1 MIAITYSCGH
11 TGTIA
16 APNDGGGAC
25 HAPSPCPGCERPETV
40 RTLDIFGETHDTGRT
55 ESQLN
60 GWTIAGPAAESKKV
74 IKTCQCSHLRNQHP
88 YDAYCRRCDC
98 LRFRAVYTEPMFGG
112 PLL

>member
-55 ESQLN
+55 ES
-60 GWTIAGPAAESKKV
+60 E
-74 IKTCQCSHLRNQHP
+74 
-88 YDAYCRRCDC
+88 
-98 LRFRAVYTEPMFGG
+98 
-112 PLL
+112 

>member
-25 HAPSPCPGCERPETV
+25 HAPSPCPGCGRPETV

-55 ESQLN
+55 ESELN
-60 GWTIAGPAAESKKV
+60 GWMLGGKPAKRREGTQIA
-74 IKTCQCSHLRNQHP
+74 
-88 YDAYCRRCDC
+88 
-98 LRFRAVYTEPMFGG
+98 MFGG